1 MAIEEGSLPANVLE
15 ALHHGQTIEAI
26 KLLRQATGLGLKEAK
41 DAVDA
46 YMQGL
51 PVSMPTGAR
60 EVSLPASV
68 LMALQTGNKIQAIKL
83 LREKTGLGLKEAK
96 DAVEA
101 MEAEIVGVTGR
112 YPTIEKPK
120 QSSVLWLLLGA
131 VGLGMAIYHLLA

>member
-15 ALHHGQTIEAI
+15 ALHQGQTIEAI

-60 EVSLPASV
+60 EVSSPASV

-83 LREKTGLGLKEAK
+83 LREQTGLGLKEAK

-101 MEAEIVGVTGR
+101 MEAEIVGGTGR

-120 QSSVLWLLLGA
+120 QSRVLWLLLGA
-131 VGLGMAIYHLLA
+131 VGLGMAIYHFLA